1 MANLIDRASSGV
13 ARWRLSRRPGVSIA
27 NDARIES
34 RRVMLKPRCELSVGA
49 RSIVEAAV
57 DFERDG
63 AVVVVGENTYVG
75 ASTLRCA
82 ARIEIGS
89 DVEIAWNCSI
99 VDHDWESLVFEHR
112 RIDMRS
118 WYTAQKDWTHVPV
131 APVRIR
137 DRALIGFDAIILKG
151 VEIGEGAVV
160 GVGSVVTR
168 SVAPYTVVAGA
179 PARVVRRLPGAS
191 SARIAPVVRLHAR

>member
-1 MANLIDRASSGV
+1 MANLMNRVTSGV
-13 ARWRLSRRPGVSIA
+13 ARWRLSRTPGVSIA

-34 RRVMLKPRCELSVGA
+34 RRVMLKPRCVLSVGA

-63 AVVVVGENTYVG
+63 AVVVIGENTYVG

-99 VDHDWESLVFEHR
+99 VDHDWESLVFEQR
-112 RIDMRS
+112 RIDMRT
-118 WYTAQKDWTHVPV
+118 WYTAKKDWTHVPI

-137 DRALIGFDAIILKG
+137 DRAVIGFDAIILKG

-191 SARIAPVVRLHAR
+191 ADKRAPVVRLHAR